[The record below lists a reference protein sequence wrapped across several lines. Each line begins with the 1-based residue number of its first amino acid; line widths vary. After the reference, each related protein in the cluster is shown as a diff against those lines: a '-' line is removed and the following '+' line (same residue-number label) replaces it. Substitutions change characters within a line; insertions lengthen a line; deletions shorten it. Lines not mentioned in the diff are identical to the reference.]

1 MADRDLERR
10 VRILEEKV
18 AGLQELPARVAAV
31 ESQILQFRAEM
42 QSGFS
47 ALRAANEETRADMVR
62 LNAETRAE
70 MVRSDDETR
79 AQMRVLHEEIIARL
93 ALLHEGRESPSR
105 TRRPRRPRSNKKSRG

>member
-1 MADRDLERR
+1 

-18 AGLQELPARVAAV
+18 AELEEPPARVAAV
-31 ESQILQFRAEM
+31 DSQILQFRAEM

-47 ALRAANEETRADMVR
+47 ALRAANE
-62 LNAETRAE
+62 ETRAE